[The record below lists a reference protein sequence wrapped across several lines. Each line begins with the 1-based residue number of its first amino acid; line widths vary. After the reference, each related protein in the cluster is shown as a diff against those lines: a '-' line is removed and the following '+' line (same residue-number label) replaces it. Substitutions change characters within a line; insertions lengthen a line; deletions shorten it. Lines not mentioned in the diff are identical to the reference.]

1 MDRRSSFMLFGD
13 ERRITERY
21 GNTRLTAE
29 EKRGVEEVAS
39 EIIVS
44 ANQAL
49 LPSFPASLLADQR

>member
-1 MDRRSSFMLFGD
+1 MLFGD

-29 EKRGVEEVAS
+29 EKRGGEEVAS